1 MSLDTLAA
9 QMNVTDA
16 EIETWAHK
24 KYPQFIANKTLIKR
38 LFLIEKGIRFS
49 APFQPKELRSIN
61 QLVVGETA
69 DIQAVV
75 VQELSTR
82 SYIGCPNDSK
92 KIPEAIEGKEA
103 VCPKCGQI
111 VKPKSLQWALF
122 LVGDATDE
130 IIASFPPSIMNR
142 PSEGMI
148 IVAQGLLGENEEFLV
163 YRWTLPSDTKPG
175 ASSSETPLQSF
186 FKPTTPSTTSSL
198 PVTTPPTTTP
208 QVTTPTTSATTHPT
222 TPTTTPLSS
231 TTPPTT
237 GALMCDQC
245 SAGPFVNQL
254 ALTGHKVTAHAKKT
268 VKRLK
273 KPGVTG
279 YTPVA
284 SQPVAS
290 QTTAPTTPTVTPTTV
305 TTTDSRET
313 TAKLEVTATDKPN
326 QSTPGAVIEPD
337 SRLIS
342 LVAGADQA
350 VIPEQKVVPG
360 EQTVVSPEQAVV
372 QADQRVVQ
380 PTQGASNSVIS
391 ASQSQSPTASVV
403 QPPVTTVPGTL
414 KEELKAVDGASLA
427 SVKYT
432 KLSGLI
438 AKSLQ
443 DFKLQFEA
451 SFPKDDM
458 VKALE
463 ASHCSIVDGKVV
475 FTGA

>member
-1 MSLDTLAA
+1 MSLNALAA
-9 QMNVTDA
+9 QMNITDA
-16 EIETWAHK
+16 EIEAWAQK
-24 KYPQFIANKTLIKR
+24 KYPQFLVNKTLIKR

-284 SQPVAS
+284 KQPVATQLS
-290 QTTAPTTPTVTPTTV
+290 PQTTPSATPTTV
-305 TTTDSRET
+305 TTTDSTKT
-313 TAKLEVTATDKPN
+313 TAKLQMTATDKPN
-326 QSTPGAVIEPD
+326 QPTPAPVIEPD
-337 SRLIS
+337 SRPIS
-342 LVAGADQA
+342 LVAGADQT
-350 VIPEQKVVPG
+350 VLPEQKVV
-360 EQTVVSPEQAVV
+360 SPEQTVV
-372 QADQRVVQ
+372 QADQRLVQ
-380 PTQGASNSVIS
+380 PTQGASNTLIT
-391 ASQSQSPTASVV
+391 ASQSQSPVTTVV
-403 QPPVTTVPGTL
+403 QPPVTTVPGTP

-458 VKALE
+458 AKAIE
-463 ASHCSIVDGKVV
+463 AAHCTIVDNKVV
-475 FTGA
+475 FTGG

>member
-142 PSEGMI
+142 PTEGMI

-163 YRWTLPSDTKPG
+163 YRWTLPADTKSG
-175 ASSSETPLQSF
+175 TALETPLQSF
-186 FKPTTPSTTSSL
+186 FKPTTTATTSSP
-198 PVTTPPTTTP
+198 PVTSAPTTATSP
-208 QVTTPTTSATTHPT
+208 PTTPTTSPT
-222 TPTTTPLSS
+222 STPVTSPLPTAQSTTT
-231 TTPPTT
+231 
-237 GALMCDQC
+237 ALICDQC
-245 SAGPFVNQL
+245 SAGPFESQL
-254 ALTGHKVTAHAKKT
+254 ALVGHKTTTHAKKP
-268 VKRLK
+268 VKRFK
-273 KPGVTG
+273 KPGVG
-279 YTPVA
+279 SYTPVKA
-284 SQPVAS
+284 PTSATSAPTSPMQAQTSAPTSQI
-290 QTTAPTTPTVTPTTV
+290 TAPTSEIIEKTSPSIAVQAT
-305 TTTDSRET
+305 S
-313 TAKLEVTATDKPN
+313 TATQP
-326 QSTPGAVIEPD
+326 SPVPVIEPD
-337 SRLIS
+337 SR
-342 LVAGADQA
+342 AG
-350 VIPEQKVVPG
+350 E
-360 EQTVVSPEQAVV
+360 S
-372 QADQRVVQ
+372 
-380 PTQGASNSVIS
+380 S
-391 ASQSQSPTASVV
+391 
-403 QPPVTTVPGTL
+403 
-414 KEELKAVDGASLA
+414 
-427 SVKYT
+427 
-432 KLSGLI
+432 
-438 AKSLQ
+438 
-443 DFKLQFEA
+443 
-451 SFPKDDM
+451 
-458 VKALE
+458 
-463 ASHCSIVDGKVV
+463 
-475 FTGA
+475 